1 MEPDMAVKPLTAVG
15 VSSVVITLLVCRLL
29 PLKVREALS
38 LTGLFLFFAAF
49 VGALVYRYK
58 YHYNHTYQKPRA
70 PQ

>member
-49 VGALVYRYK
+49 VGALVYRWK
-58 YHYNHTYQKPRA
+58 YPKNQTDQKPRA